1 MNAFIDYLNS
11 MHSIKS
17 DGLGALAERQIQSPY
32 SQACHVSR
40 RLGEIIANRIQ
51 AGENVA
57 YIITGHAGDGKT
69 SILVQVLRKLGTIQS
84 GEVLANEKTCQNS
97 NGKLY
102 YVKDMSE
109 VRLEQRVAYLRKA
122 LNAPANGM
130 SSILISNTG
139 PLLSTFED
147 LLMTDCVQRGEVY
160 DETRRRAN
168 QTELLDQL
176 DTNQGGTRAIGD
188 YSFSMINIARIDNV
202 SFASAF
208 LHKILDGQLWTPCSA
223 CEKKANCPIWHNY
236 ETVHGNEERVV
247 KFINAFLRYTYEFD
261 QRLTIRQ
268 IQAQLCYAL
277 TGGMSCKEVIPHHN
291 YPQFKYGFPNLFFGY
306 TGSEL
311 NGEALKIKA
320 IRVLHDMDLDSAALP
335 IDYDL
340 FVKDRVDFFPNG
352 IRDTISREV
361 MPKLKLLNRSADADI
376 QKRNKK
382 AIALRKSLRRYYLL
396 YGNLVGGDM
405 LDCVFGKGFSL
416 YEDVASHSGLPRAK
430 LNKIR
435 DYIFNALYL
444 TNAGFL
450 PHSGSDSQIPLT
462 LHRKDGVFQS
472 VMLVLGRVPKSD
484 LTIRQKSKTG
494 HFEDDQNRQQ
504 VILEARGRTFKIS
517 LPLFLYFVTQ
527 SSGAVAS
534 VCNPALTHNIARLET
549 LLMDAFENPSNSEI
563 ELLTNTTQG
572 QRYQRLYIE
581 DDKLQL
587 D

>member
-11 MHSIKS
+11 MHNIKG

-32 SQACHVSR
+32 SKACHVSR
-40 RLGEIIANRIQ
+40 RLGEIIADKIRS
-51 AGENVA
+51 GEHAA

-69 SILVQVLRKLGTIQS
+69 SILVQVLRELNMIQP
-84 GEVLANEKTCQNS
+84 GELLVSEKICAGAQ
-97 NGKLY
+97 GKLY

-122 LNAPANGM
+122 LNAPKEGM

-147 LLMTDCVQRGEVY
+147 LLKSDCVAAGGVY
-160 DETRRRAN
+160 DEAMRRAN

-176 DTNQGGTRAIGD
+176 DTNQGGTRTIGD

-202 SFASAF
+202 SFAGAF
-208 LHKILDGQLWTPCSA
+208 LHNILDAELWSPCGTCS
-223 CEKKANCPIWHNY
+223 KKENCPIWHNY
-236 ETVHGNEERVV
+236 ETIMNNEQRAVQ
-247 KFINAFLRYTYEFD
+247 FINAFLRYTYEFD

-277 TGGMSCKEVIPHHN
+277 TGGLSCNDIVPHRN
-291 YPQFKYGFPNLFFGY
+291 YSHFRYGFANLFFGY
-306 TGSEL
+306 QGGDL
-311 NGEALKIKA
+311 DGAALKIKA
-320 IRVLHDMDLDSAALP
+320 IRMLHDMDLDSAALP

-340 FVKDRVDFFPNG
+340 FVKDRVDFFPDN
-352 IRDTISREV
+352 IRNTISKEV
-361 MPKLKLLNRSADADI
+361 LPKLKLLNRSTDADI
-376 QKRNKK
+376 QKRNKR

-396 YGNLVGGDM
+396 FGNLSGNET
-405 LDCVFGKGFSL
+405 LDCVFGKGFTL
-416 YEDVASHSGLPRAK
+416 YEEVASHSGLPKAK

-435 DYIFNALYL
+435 DYLFNALYL
-444 TNAGFL
+444 INTGFL
-450 PHSGSDSQIPLT
+450 PHSSSDNQIPLT

-472 VMLVLGRVPKSD
+472 VMLVLGRVPKNELS
-484 LTIRQKSKTG
+484 IRQKAKAS

-504 VILEARGRTFKIS
+504 VILEVRGQQFAIS
-517 LPLFLYFVTQ
+517 LPLFLYFVMQ

-534 VCNPALTHNIARLET
+534 ACNPALTHNIARLET
-549 LLMDAFENPSNSEI
+549 LLTDIYERSSNSEI

-572 QRYQRLYIE
+572 QKYQQLYIE

>member
-11 MHSIKS
+11 MHSIKG

-32 SQACHVSR
+32 SPACHVPR
-40 RLGEIIANRIQ
+40 HLGQIIADRIR

-69 SILVQVLRKLGTIQS
+69 SILVQVLRELGMIQS
-84 GEVLANEKTCQNS
+84 GEVLASEKICQNN

-109 VRLEQRVAYLRKA
+109 VRLELRVAYLRKA
-122 LNAPANGM
+122 LEAPSTGM

-147 LLMTDCVQRGEVY
+147 LLMADCVQKGEAY
-160 DETRRRAN
+160 DEARRRTN

-176 DTNQGGTRAIGD
+176 DTNQGGTRTIGD
-188 YSFSMINIARIDNV
+188 YAFSMINIARIDNV

-208 LHKILDGQLWTPCSA
+208 LHNILSAELWSPCAA
-223 CEKKANCPIWHNY
+223 CEKKGNCPIWQNY
-236 ETVHGNEERVV
+236 QTVRDNEGRVAQ
-247 KFINAFLRYTYEFD
+247 FINAFLRYTYEFD

-277 TGGMSCKEVIPHHN
+277 TGGMNCRDVIPHHN

-306 TGSEL
+306 RGSEID
-311 NGEALKIKA
+311 NEAAKIKA
-320 IRVLHDMDLDSAALP
+320 IRMLQGMELDSAALP

-340 FVKDRVDFFPNG
+340 FVKDRIDFFPDS
-352 IRDTISREV
+352 IRDTIAREV
-361 MPKLKLLNRSADADI
+361 LPKLKLLNRSADADI

-382 AIALRKSLRRYYLL
+382 AIALRKGLRRYYLV
-396 YGNLVGGDM
+396 YGHLPQEDM
-405 LDCVFGKGFSL
+405 LDCVFGKGFTL
-416 YEDVASHSGLPRAK
+416 YEDIASHSGQPRAK
-430 LNKIR
+430 LNRIR
-435 DYIFNALYL
+435 DYFFNALYL
-444 TNAGFL
+444 TNTGFL
-450 PHSGSDSQIPLT
+450 PHSGSDNQIPLT

-472 VMLVLGRVPKSD
+472 VMLVLGRVSKNELS
-484 LTIRQKSKTG
+484 IRQKPKQG
-494 HFEDDQNRQQ
+494 HFEDDQSRQQ
-504 VILEARGRTFKIS
+504 VLLEARGRTFSIS
-517 LPLFLYFVTQ
+517 LPMFLYFVTQ

-534 VCNPALTHNIARLET
+534 ACNPALTHNIARLET
-549 LLMDAFENPSNSEI
+549 LLMDAFQNPSGTEI